1 MYPPGY
7 SLENKLEPRD
17 QRWKPHPL
25 LPICR
30 GALDGIFSQSSPLR
44 PDLLVSGYFT
54 ALETLLI
61 RHKYSIPG
69 VTITTYLRHPSED
82 PAMHAKMK
90 LIYMPRAFSRALIKS
105 VRPDKPD
112 MSFEEFVQPLESQQ
126 SPELIPCPR
135 EFDFADEDWNHRS
148 NVFYVEPMILRT
160 ALGPPTG
167 PSPAPLDVRAGTPLI
182 FATSGSQVQD
192 YESRAREF
200 FKNLI
205 AMMQTQGM
213 GSYHLVAAVGS
224 KLLLE
229 LTEEYSGTNSL
240 PSNITLYDWVS
251 QLNIFGSDDLRAV
264 YMHGGL
270 ATIKEAIWK
279 KVPIVIVPHGKDQLD
294 NSLRLGRKGLGVVAQ
309 QDGLSPLNLR
319 KLLTAATTSNW
330 IKNSLTTM
338 QGIMAVD
345 EDKPAAQKPS
355 VLKIQAVLGL

>member
-1 MYPPGY
+1 
-7 SLENKLEPRD
+7 
-17 QRWKPHPL
+17 
-25 LPICR
+25 
-30 GALDGIFSQSSPLR
+30 
-44 PDLLVSGYFT
+44 
-54 ALETLLI
+54 
-61 RHKYSIPG
+61 
-69 VTITTYLRHPSED
+69 
-82 PAMHAKMK
+82 MHAKMK
-90 LIYMPRAFSRALIKS
+90 LIYMPRAFSRSLIKS

-112 MSFEEFVQPLESQQ
+112 MSFEEFIQPLESQA

-135 EFDFADEDWNHRS
+135 EFDFTDEDWNHRS

-160 ALGPPTG
+160 ALGSPTG
-167 PSPAPLDVRAGTPLI
+167 PAPAPLPIQAGTPLI

-192 YESRAREF
+192 YEARAREF

-240 PSNITLYDWVS
+240 PSNITLLDWVS
-251 QLNIFGSDDLRAV
+251 QLDIFGNTDLRAV

-319 KLLTAATTSNW
+319 KLLTAATTSTW